1 MVNDFYWYL
10 DKINTQT
17 WEDRPGPTVIY
28 WSLFRHSH
36 YYKKINFFYLPYIK
50 KISNLSIKETK
61 MKFNK
66 LSSDL
71 NIKLL
76 KGNKNFILYCKDY
89 INKGKNLN
97 KKTTDLSIKIR

>member
-1 MVNDFYWYL
+1 
-10 DKINTQT
+10 
-17 WEDRPGPTVIY
+17 
-28 WSLFRHSH
+28 
-36 YYKKINFFYLPYIK
+36 
-50 KISNLSIKETK
+50 

-76 KGNKNFILYCKDY
+76 KGNKNFILYWKYY

-97 KKTTDLSIKIR
+97 KKTTGLSIKIR